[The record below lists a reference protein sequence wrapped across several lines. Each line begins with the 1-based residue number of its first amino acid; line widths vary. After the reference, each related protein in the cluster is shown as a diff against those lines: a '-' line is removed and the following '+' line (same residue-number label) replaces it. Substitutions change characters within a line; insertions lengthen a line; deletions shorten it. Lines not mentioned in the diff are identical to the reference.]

1 MGLDNVTLAGGR
13 AVCECVVLLGLE
25 VVLMEF
31 LMVRCSVLEADQSLC
46 RR

>member
-1 MGLDNVTLAGGR
+1 MGFDNVTFAGGR

-25 VVLMEF
+25 VILVEF
-31 LMVRCSVLEADQSLC
+31 LVVRCSVLEADQSLC